1 MRYIVFLLMVCF
13 VRRLHGQNA
22 ADQVIPGTKISM
34 VPPDSFVLAQKFSG
48 FQHDATGSSIM
59 VAELPA
65 PFKALTDA
73 FTKEAL
79 QAKGMELLGKE
90 QITLASTPGL
100 IFFVRQTA
108 NNVVY
113 LKQILVFGDSTHTTM
128 INGIYPEKYKET
140 LEGKIK
146 TSLRTAHPSG
156 SFISPEQAAPFE
168 IDVKGTPFTFAN
180 GLSGSLYYVAEDETQ
195 TDDKQKAVI
204 IVGSAIG
211 EVVIGDKKQF
221 VLDRLL
227 KMPNGASYKP
237 DSIQEVRIDEME
249 GYEITAHQ
257 ENGQKE
263 AFYQLILFDDAS
275 SYYIFV
281 GMAMYNQAQFLVLFK
296 KIARTFHL
304 KK

>member
-1 MRYIVFLLMVCF
+1 MRYLVFLLISCF
-13 VRRLHGQNA
+13 VRLLHAQNA
-22 ADQVIPGTKISM
+22 VDQVIPGTKISM

-48 FQHDATGSSIM
+48 FQHNESGSSIM
-59 VAELPA
+59 VSELPA
-65 PFKALTDA
+65 PFQVMTNA

-90 QITLASTPGL
+90 QITLGVNAGL

-108 NNVVY
+108 NNLVY

-146 TSLRTAHPSG
+146 ASLRTAHPSG

-168 IDVKGTPFTFAN
+168 IDVKETPFSFGN
-180 GLSGSLYYVAEDETQ
+180 GISGSLYYVAQ
-195 TDDKQKAVI
+195 DDVQVEGKKSSVI

-211 EVVIGDKKQF
+211 EVAIGDKKQF
-221 VLDRLL
+221 VLDRLM
-227 KMPNGASYKP
+227 KMPNGENLKP
-237 DSIQEVRIDEME
+237 DSIQQVRIAGMD

-257 ENGQKE
+257 ENSQNE
-263 AFYQLILFDDAS
+263 AFYQLILFDDAG

>member
-1 MRYIVFLLMVCF
+1 MRYLVFLLISCF
-13 VRRLHGQNA
+13 VHLLQAQNA
-22 ADQVIPGTKISM
+22 VDQVIPGTKISM
-34 VPPDSFVLAQKFSG
+34 VPPDSFELAQKFSG
-48 FQHDATGSSIM
+48 FQHNATGSSIM

-65 PFKALTDA
+65 PFQAMTNA

-79 QAKGMELLGKE
+79 QANGMELLGKE
-90 QITLASTPGL
+90 PITLGTNAGL

-108 NNVVY
+108 NNLVY

-146 TSLRTAHPSG
+146 ASLRTAHPSG

-168 IDVKGTPFTFAN
+168 IDVKGTPFTFGN
-180 GLSGSLYYVAEDETQ
+180 GLSGSLYYVAQDDTQ
-195 TDDKQKAVI
+195 VEGKKSSVI

-221 VLDRLL
+221 ALDRLM
-227 KMPNGASYKP
+227 KMPNGENLKA
-237 DSIQEVRIDEME
+237 DSIQQVGIDGMD

-257 ENGQKE
+257 ENSQNE
-263 AFYQLILFDDAS
+263 AFYQLILFDDAG